1 MRRAWEKADTMSLAV
16 QHVLSIPEIIGERH
30 LVTVTVSPT
39 GEPILLSLE
48 QPPDYRTATAGAS
61 FTKLRADRPNAY
73 TIHHRI
79 APDVV
84 VTIDLPATEENF
96 HHVQPVGANEW
107 LLVRGRASDAR
118 DRNAHLYTSEGQQLA
133 SFHAGD
139 GIQDVQ
145 VADAGSIWVSYFDE
159 GVFGDTEL
167 GNAGLVCFDAAGEA
181 LFRYSEEASRHALE
195 SIADCYALNV
205 GLGGEVWLLYYTGFP
220 LVQLKDRRFI
230 RQWADLPIKGAH
242 AFAVHGHSALFTGGY
257 GEKGRLYLVLLD
269 SGHVQA
275 LQPIDELGNVLQYLL
290 AFGRGRRLF
299 LQTESQLYLA
309 EI

>member
-1 MRRAWEKADTMSLAV
+1 MRRAREKGDTMPVVV
-16 QHVLSIPEIIGERH
+16 QHVLSIPKIIGNRH
-30 LVTVTVSPT
+30 LVTVTAGPT

-48 QPPDYRTATAGAS
+48 QPLDYRTATAGAS
-61 FTKLRADRPNAY
+61 FTKLHADRPNAY

-84 VTIDLPATEENF
+84 VTTALAATGENF
-96 HHVQPVGANEW
+96 HYVQPIGANEW
-107 LLVRGRASDAR
+107 LLVRGRASDAH
-118 DRNAHLYTSEGQQLA
+118 DLNAHLYTSEGQQLA

-145 VADAGSIWVSYFDE
+145 VADDGSIWVSYFDE

-167 GNAGLVCFDAAGEA
+167 GNAGLVCFSAAGEA
-181 LFRYSEEASRHALE
+181 LFRYSEEASRHGLDT
-195 SIADCYALNV
+195 IADCYALNV
-205 GLGGEVWLLYYTGFP
+205 SPGGEVWLYYYTDFP
-220 LVQLKDRRFI
+220 LVQLKDRRFS
-230 RQWADLPIKGAH
+230 RQWADLPISGAH
-242 AFAVHGHSALFTGGY
+242 AFAVHGPCALFTGGY
-257 GEKGRLYLVLLD
+257 GEEGYLYLVLLN

-275 LQPIDELGNVLQYLL
+275 LRAFDEFGNPLQYLR

-299 LQTESQLYLA
+299 LQTESQLYVA